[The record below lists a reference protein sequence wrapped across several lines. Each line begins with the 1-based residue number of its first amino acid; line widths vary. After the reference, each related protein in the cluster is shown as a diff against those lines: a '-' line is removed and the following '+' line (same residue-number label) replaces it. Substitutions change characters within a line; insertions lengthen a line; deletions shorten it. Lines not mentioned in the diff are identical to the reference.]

1 MSSVFATGK
10 TAVGDQF
17 LGREQIIRR
26 IFKALYNDNHNIAM
40 VGLPRIGKTSIACR
54 VCERIEECIE
64 STHEKTLLLMINLA
78 AEMTFESAWCTII
91 HTLYEKTVELAVR
104 HPQLEKEY
112 RYFDEN
118 QPSDYQTVKIHAEKF
133 LQRLKKL
140 DIRTILIVDEFD
152 ASVVKFSGQRYY
164 YEFFRD
170 IASTASYAVT
180 LMLISRQL
188 IKRIEANAYGNSTL
202 FGVMDAITIRAF
214 DEAEDYPQYLKKLA
228 SNGYEITTAHQ
239 QQMEDIAGHNPY
251 MLCILGNRLLEAI
264 EEGKGIISPEDA
276 YMAGK
281 SDFLQYFEALM
292 HQMENDKNLSHVQ
305 QIIIGPKYDVTKDD
319 VDMLVEMGYLSM
331 QPGNIYWSVISSEFS
346 LYLLTKGQN
355 KDIWKELMEAQ
366 RLLQERMKS
375 NLPYLLGH
383 HTHALSP
390 TEFNTLM
397 ETAHVLDEPLYQ
409 SFVKKSKIHY
419 NVDATYVDVAS
430 IENLAKV
437 LERFWDNSEYG
448 FRYSFDNQSFTSWRE
463 CFQRMNLSRNACAHG
478 HTEYLSEE
486 DIAKTNAFCQ
496 KLKEVLLT

>member
-1 MSSVFATGK
+1 MSNVFATGK

-17 LGREQIIRR
+17 LGREQTVRR
-26 IFKALYNDNHNIAM
+26 ICKALYEDNHNIAM
-40 VGLPRIGKTSIACR
+40 VGLPRIGKTSIAWR
-54 VCERIEECIE
+54 VCELIEERIER
-64 STHEKTLLLMINLA
+64 SGEKVLLLMIDLA
-78 AEMTFESAWCTII
+78 SEMTFESAWYTII
-91 HTLYEKTVELAVR
+91 HALYEKTAELGVQ

-112 RYFDEN
+112 RYFEAN
-118 QPSDYQTVKIHAEKF
+118 RPADYQTVKIHAEKF

-152 ASVVKFSGQRYY
+152 SSIKQFCGQRYY

-170 IASTASYAVT
+170 IASTGSYAVT

-188 IKRIEANAYGNSTL
+188 IKCIEANAYGNSTL

-214 DEAEDYPQYLKKLA
+214 DEAEDYPQYLKRLTA
-228 SNGYEITTAHQ
+228 HGYEISTEHRQ
-239 QQMEDIAGHNPY
+239 QLEDIAGHNPY

-264 EEGKGIISPEDA
+264 EEGHGIISPEDA

-281 SDFLQYFEALM
+281 SHFLQYFEALM
-292 HQMENDKNLSHVQ
+292 HQMENDRNLSHVQ

-319 VDMLVEMGYLSM
+319 VDMLVEMGYLST
-331 QPGNIYWSVISSEFS
+331 QPGNIYWNVISSEFS

-383 HTHALSP
+383 HTHALNP

-397 ETAHVLDEPLYQ
+397 ETAHVLNEPLYQ

-419 NVDATYVDVAS
+419 NVDVTYVDVAS
-430 IENLAKV
+430 IGSLARV

-448 FRYSFDNQSFTSWRE
+448 FRYSFNNQAFTSWRE

-496 KLKEVLLT
+496 KLKEVLRT

>member
-1 MSSVFATGK
+1 MSNVFATGK

-17 LGREQIIRR
+17 LGREQTVRR
-26 IFKALYNDNHNIAM
+26 ICKALYEDNHNIAM
-40 VGLPRIGKTSIACR
+40 VGLPRIGKTSIAWR
-54 VCERIEECIE
+54 VCELIEERIER
-64 STHEKTLLLMINLA
+64 SGEKVLFLMIDLA
-78 AEMTFESAWCTII
+78 SEMTFESAWYTII
-91 HTLYEKTVELAVR
+91 HALYEKTAELGVQ

-112 RYFDEN
+112 RYFEAN
-118 QPSDYQTVKIHAEKF
+118 RPADYQTVKIHAEKF

-152 ASVVKFSGQRYY
+152 SSIKQFCGQRYY

-188 IKRIEANAYGNSTL
+188 IKCIEANAYGNSTL

-214 DEAEDYPQYLKKLA
+214 DEAEDYPQYLKRLTA
-228 SNGYEITTAHQ
+228 HGYEISTEYRQ
-239 QQMEDIAGHNPY
+239 QLEDIAGHNPY

-264 EEGKGIISPEDA
+264 EEGHGIISPEDA

-281 SDFLQYFEALM
+281 SHFLQYFEALM
-292 HQMENDKNLSHVQ
+292 HQMKNDRNLSHVQ

-331 QPGNIYWSVISSEFS
+331 QPGNIYWNVISSEFS

-383 HTHALSP
+383 HTHALNP

-397 ETAHVLDEPLYQ
+397 ETAHVLNEPLYQ

-430 IENLAKV
+430 IESLAKV

-448 FRYSFDNQSFTSWRE
+448 FRYSFNNQAFAAWRE

-496 KLKEVLLT
+496 KLREVLLT

>member
-1 MSSVFATGK
+1 
-10 TAVGDQF
+10 
-17 LGREQIIRR
+17 
-26 IFKALYNDNHNIAM
+26 
-40 VGLPRIGKTSIACR
+40 
-54 VCERIEECIE
+54 
-64 STHEKTLLLMINLA
+64 
-78 AEMTFESAWCTII
+78 
-91 HTLYEKTVELAVR
+91 
-104 HPQLEKEY
+104 
-112 RYFDEN
+112 
-118 QPSDYQTVKIHAEKF
+118 
-133 LQRLKKL
+133 
-140 DIRTILIVDEFD
+140 
-152 ASVVKFSGQRYY
+152 
-164 YEFFRD
+164 
-170 IASTASYAVT
+170 
-180 LMLISRQL
+180 
-188 IKRIEANAYGNSTL
+188 
-202 FGVMDAITIRAF
+202 
-214 DEAEDYPQYLKKLA
+214 
-228 SNGYEITTAHQ
+228 
-239 QQMEDIAGHNPY
+239 
-251 MLCILGNRLLEAI
+251 
-264 EEGKGIISPEDA
+264 
-276 YMAGK
+276 
-281 SDFLQYFEALM
+281 M

-448 FRYSFDNQSFTSWRE
+448 FRYSFNNQAFTSWRE